1 MFNLSISND
10 NPRDMVKYLKVDDY
24 IATLEDIDNLIRNEV
39 KYGKC
44 SEVSMMELLEHI
56 RDNIAKALE

>member
-56 RDNIAKALE
+56 RDNIARALE